1 MKIHKGDTVK
11 IITGKDKGKTG
22 KILKV
27 LLKKNSIL
35 IEGLNLYKKH
45 VRPKRQGE
53 KGEMVLVPRPVD
65 ISNVMLFCPNCGQA
79 VKIGYRFDAERKSR
93 ICKKC
98 GAAV

>member
-1 MKIHKGDTVK
+1 MKIIKGDTVK

-45 VRPKRQGE
+45 VRPKHQGE
-53 KGEMVLVPRPVD
+53 KGEMVLVPRPIDV
-65 ISNVMLFCPNCGQA
+65 SNVMFVCPNCGQA
-79 VKIGYRFDAERKSR
+79 VKIGYRFDAERKLR

-98 GAAV
+98 GAAA

>member
-1 MKIHKGDTVK
+1 MKIRKGDTVK

-27 LLKKNSIL
+27 LLKKDKIL

-45 VRPKRQGE
+45 VRSKRQGE
-53 KGEMVLVPRPVD
+53 KGEVVLVPRPIDV
-65 ISNVMLFCPNCGQA
+65 SNVMLVCPNCNQA
-79 VKIGYRFDAERKSR
+79 VKIGYRFDAERKLR

-98 GAAV
+98 GAVI

>member
-1 MKIHKGDTVK
+1 MKIKKGDTVK

-27 LLKKNSIL
+27 LLKKDKIL

-53 KGEMVLVPRPVD
+53 KGEVVLVPRPIDV
-65 ISNVMLFCPNCGQA
+65 SNVMLVCPNCNQA
-79 VKIGYRFDAERKSR
+79 VKIGYRSDAERKLR

>member
-35 IEGLNLYKKH
+35 LEGLNLYKKH
-45 VRPKRQGE
+45 VRSKRQGE
-53 KGEMVLVPRPVD
+53 KGEMVLVPRPIDV
-65 ISNVMLFCPNCGQA
+65 SNVMLVCSNCGQA
-79 VKIGYRFDAERKSR
+79 VKIGYRFDAERKLR

-98 GAAV
+98 GAAA

>member
-1 MKIHKGDTVK
+1 MKIHKGDTIK

-45 VRPKRQGE
+45 VHSKRQGE
-53 KGEMVLVPRPVD
+53 KGEMVLVPRPIDV
-65 ISNVMLFCPNCGQA
+65 SNVMLVCSNCGQA
-79 VKIGYRFDAERKSR
+79 VKIGYRFDAERKLR

-98 GAAV
+98 GAAA